1 MPSSYLLSQ
10 EAKVYIFSRGFYVIW
25 LMGKGCPP
33 CARSALA
40 RTVARLRASS
50 ARENWGCSGL
60 GVIFLGKPRCVHQR
74 ATRPNPAGR
83 YTVRAPFQRNSGLFQ
98 GRYAA

>member
-1 MPSSYLLSQ
+1 MPMLSQ
-10 EAKVYIFSRGFYVIW
+10 EAIFFFVCHMW
-25 LMGKGCPP
+25 LIMGKGCPP

-74 ATRPNPAGR
+74 ATRPNPAAR
-83 YTVRAPFQRNSGLFQ
+83 YPFPD
-98 GRYAA
+98 